1 MSTRKKPAWRA
12 LLIIGLGSACALY
25 VESRLPV
32 DSQAH
37 TWLLLA
43 WVALFYGALTI
54 WTKRNSEALDNEPPA
69 LDCTGRPII
78 DTDDQPAA
86 KVQPKSRAYK
96 PYTEPL
102 YFGSTRS
109 RVN

>member
-1 MSTRKKPAWRA
+1 MSARKKPAWRA

-25 VESRLPV
+25 VESQLPV

-43 WVALFYGALTI
+43 WVALFYGALAA
-54 WTKRNSEALDNEPPA
+54 WTKHNSVALDSEPPA

-78 DTDDQPAA
+78 DTNDQPAA

-102 YFGSTRS
+102 YFGSSRS
-109 RVN
+109 GVN